1 VAAGE
6 RTPAESTV
14 GAGRPGASN
23 STIRP
28 NPLTGP
34 GGGLPPRETYHSDL
48 ADSSD
53 TRTRTGSGDSTARS
67 PGRTDGSGLEPSRG
81 SSPRGPVIPVPTPN
95 TDSTTGYPKTHVAA
109 AGEGY
114 WALAQKY
121 YKNPKLWPHIE
132 KANGGRKVIAGKPV
146 TIPAPPAEAEPA
158 PATSRDPGS
167 TSKDSVSRNG
177 GVRREAP
184 TDKPRSG
191 AETSRAAGSGSRSSG
206 SASTSYVVKKGET
219 LTILAKRFYNDPGK
233 SHLIEDANDSLKYR
247 GLREGEKIVIPAQ
260 EK

>member
-1 VAAGE
+1 
-6 RTPAESTV
+6 
-14 GAGRPGASN
+14 
-23 STIRP
+23 
-28 NPLTGP
+28 
-34 GGGLPPRETYHSDL
+34 
-48 ADSSD
+48 
-53 TRTRTGSGDSTARS
+53 
-67 PGRTDGSGLEPSRG
+67 
-81 SSPRGPVIPVPTPN
+81 VPTPN

-158 PATSRDPGS
+158 PATSRDPGT
-167 TSKDSVSRNG
+167 TSRDGVTRNG
-177 GVRREAP
+177 GVRSEQVLR
-184 TDKPRSG
+184 
-191 AETSRAAGSGSRSSG
+191 TSLARVPIRRALPCSGSRSSG